1 MADVP
6 ADPTP
11 ETIFVSYDTLRLFK
25 ASKVRRR
32 DKKGVG
38 WDFFFRL
45 CSGGTLHKRGENMS
59 GWAVDA
65 AEIGR
70 CVVACGAAARTS
82 R

>member
-11 ETIFVSYDTLRLFK
+11 ETIFVSNDKVLVFK
-25 ASKVRRR
+25 ARRR
-32 DKKGVG
+32 AKKGMG
-38 WDFFFRL
+38 WDFYFRL

-70 CVVACGAAARTS
+70 CVAACGAAARTS